1 MVETTNPGEATVN
14 NRKVWLPLVAAVMIF
29 VLMIG
34 ATMAAQQALGVVLS
48 AVLGALAL
56 VLAWRDPDLEPERAK
71 SKRKVRR

>member
-1 MVETTNPGEATVN
+1 MN